1 MTRAGAARAR
11 VARNRAR
18 RRTAGG
24 LVVAL
29 VVGGLGYAAVASD
42 GSTVHEA
49 DLNDAGVWVSSAQQA
64 KFAKANVPIGQLETG
79 VATDAS
85 AGAGLD
91 VLQDGAVV
99 LGLNTGTGELFPLD
113 ARTST
118 AGEPVA
124 QVAAVSGAKGRFVP
138 RPVDL
143 RGGTLAVLDPASGK
157 VFAQKVDPKAGTTAF
172 PDVAVGAKPVATVG
186 KNAALAVGVDGTV
199 HVVSGLD
206 GAVTTIAATPTGF
219 AAPVVTDS
227 GLRST
232 LPDLTAVG
240 TTWVAYDA
248 ETDRVFTAATPE
260 GLDAQATVDG
270 NRVAALQQ
278 PGPDADTVVVESAQR
293 ATQVPLDGGASPGGV
308 VVGEQVNRVPGAT
321 LITRPVVLGGC
332 VHAAWAEQNQVFYG
346 ANCGRTGD
354 EPTATLPADGEEPT
368 RDGVAFRVNRGLVVL
383 NDLDNGG
390 VWDLDDKPTKIDN
403 WDALTPPTRQDDEN
417 DKKDENLLDEA
428 ALQQPPTATPDSLQV
443 RPGRTSKL
451 HVLDNDTDV
460 AGSVLAIDQRD
471 VTEPSLDG
479 VAASVS
485 ADGQAIDVSVPE
497 GSENRSFE
505 FSYKVNN
512 GKTVS
517 KESARVSVR
526 IVPDSVN
533 GAPAL
538 RQGGAKLAAQVYPVI
553 AGKRLSVPVLAD
565 WRDPENDV
573 LAARADV
580 EGAVVDGQG
589 RVTLAAPTTEGKQPV
604 GYLVTDGRGG
614 TTKGS
619 VTALVISPSGD
630 SSFVAPKTQPDA
642 VRGVVGKPL
651 QVEPLGNDVAGAD
664 PGEPD
669 ATLRLRSEVRPVGPL
684 QVDTDLATGQV
695 TVTGS
700 APGTFELS
708 YSATTGAG
716 AAPGRI
722 RVDLVAPPKGAPPV
736 SVPDTATLH
745 DQAPAMVDVLAND
758 YSPRGDV
765 LVTASV
771 SSSGDSSW
779 IQPSI
784 YQGRWVR
791 LEATQ
796 PAPTGDQGRRGTV
809 TYTVSDGTQRVTGQ
823 VSVLQQ
829 GAVTDSLPI
838 VVDDTATVR
847 EGDTV
852 SIPVLDNDTMA
863 DGIPLRLDP
872 ASVKVVSK
880 GDAQRAFASGNVI
893 RYVPEATGL
902 TAERFVTIEY
912 AAYADGMKERAQTAR
927 ARVQV
932 TPLPS
937 AQRPNQSPVAR
948 SFTATV
954 TAGDPLTM
962 TVPTFGVD
970 PDGDSVSVAGV
981 VGQDGKAVD
990 LTYGRV
996 VGIGPSTIRYEA
1008 YPLAAGTEVIT
1019 YEVTDRFG
1027 ATSRAFVRVG
1037 VVQPGDPQPPVAVA
1051 DEVFAAPGKTVT
1063 VKPLVN
1069 DLIAR
1074 GDVVEVDVESLN
1086 DAATRKDWDVDE
1098 DHTVTTTVPA
1108 DTTALH
1114 QLVYGISDGLFD
1126 PSRAS
1131 ILVRAVRDWVNPP
1144 VANDDVAAPK
1154 PGETS
1159 TLVDVLA
1166 NDTDVD
1172 SDPATLKIV
1181 EVLSSSAVVENG
1193 RVRVQVLDHPYS
1205 VPYVIEDED
1214 GARAM
1219 ALVHVPTGAN
1229 GQPFVVAGTVI
1240 QMDPDSTATVA
1251 LGDHVRSPR
1260 GRVVSV
1266 TTADTLSASPAEN
1279 LGVSMP
1285 DNRTLELTSSN
1296 GYVGP
1301 AAVMVEVTD
1310 QDAVDQK
1317 DFGTA
1322 YVSIP
1327 VQVGPKVPLLRC
1339 PDGAVT
1345 VTAGGLDRTVDIP
1358 TFCHAWLPV
1367 GMSLDDVTFD
1377 TRWETEPD
1385 ADLAVDGPGNRT
1397 LTLHAG
1403 PDAKSSTGQL
1413 SVTSRGLATPSTIAV
1428 RVVGAPADGSSAEDP
1443 VPPPTLRP
1451 ISVTGLKE
1459 GESRTVDVRP
1469 YLDSPL
1475 PQPECSITDDQ
1486 RRVRHG
1492 PHGHRLRL
1500 HPHARRRREA
1510 LAHGLRRDHGQRRP
1524 GPHRAGPRLRD
1535 DARAALGPTAG
1546 HRRGRPR
1553 RRRSGARVVAAA
1565 HLRRRFG
1572 RHPVRRPAHRRVH
1585 RADRVQRLPVHGHRP
1600 HQRRGLP
1607 VHRRRGQRHR
1617 RGRGVGGQCGRPP
1630 RPAPG
1635 AGHGGADGDPRRRH
1649 ADHRLGRPRQRGQR
1663 PAQVRRAA
1671 HLLDRADQDTG
1682 RRRPHAAGRGH
1693 RARQHGRAVR
1703 AGAGV
1708 ERARGRAVRAG
1719 GDDAVRRHPAGA
1731 APAGHPGER
1740 PGPRGVLG
1748 DVDDLVGPGV
1758 AERPADDEVHPLPAR
1773 RRGRLDLGRDDR
1785 PRRALGQG
1793 RHPLRRPHLRVR
1805 GDPDQRRGPGV
1816 AEDEQLDVHV
1826 QRCPLGP
1833 VGDRVDTGEQPE
1845 DPAHRHGRPA
1855 ARGLLHGHP
1864 LVRWREDGHRHL
1876 RVRSRLPEGLR
1887 RRPVRHQPDEE
1898 PHDHHPDREL
1908 RRQPVEPGI
1917 RVGDSLRPDPHPDE
1931 SAKHPERQHDHVVVE
1946 PARERASD
1954 HRGQRPGRRQPEL
1967 RWRSHVGQLH
1977 GAGGQDVPARG
1988 PGRVGSRQVRMGWAQ
2003 FAVDPQPDAGRL
2015 QRAQGPLRGRPER
2028 PGLVLLLAGMP
2039 ARALRHPRLPTGLD
2053 VERGLPE
2060 RQGRWL
2066 RVELAPHRQRLGHRV
2081 LVERHVPVRQRH
2093 GAGDDPP
2100 VQRVRLPLGEHTVVT
2115 SRVPTHHPIGRNP
2128 TA

>member
-124 QVAAVSGAKGRFVP
+124 QVAAVSGAEGRFVP

-143 RGGTLAVLDPASGK
+143 RGGTLALLDPASGK
-157 VFAQKVDPKAGTTAF
+157 VFAQRVDPKAGTSAF

-199 HVVSGLD
+199 HVVSGARRHGHDDRRDPHRLRRP
-206 GAVTTIAATPTGF
+206 GRHRLRAAVHPPG
-219 AAPVVTDS
+219 PHGRRHDVG
-227 GLRST
+227 GLRRRDRPGLHRGRAGRHRRPGDRRRQPGRRPAAARTRGRHRRRGVRAAARRRCRST
-232 LPDLTAVG
+232 VASRPAASSSASRSTGYRGPPSSPDRSSSGAASTPPGPSRTRSSTA
-240 TTWVAYDA
+240 
-248 ETDRVFTAATPE
+248 RTAA
-260 GLDAQATVDG
+260 A
-270 NRVAALQQ
+270 
-278 PGPDADTVVVESAQR
+278 
-293 ATQVPLDGGASPGGV
+293 
-308 VVGEQVNRVPGAT
+308 
-321 LITRPVVLGGC
+321 
-332 VHAAWAEQNQVFYG
+332 
-346 ANCGRTGD
+346 TGD
-354 EPTATLPADGEEPT
+354 EPTATLPADGAEPT

-471 VTEPSLDG
+471 VTRADARRRRGQRLRRRPGHRRVGAGGDREPVVRVLLQGQQRQGRSPRSRRR
-479 VAASVS
+479 SVS
-485 ADGQAIDVSVPE
+485 
-497 GSENRSFE
+497 GSSPTRS
-505 FSYKVNN
+505 
-512 GKTVS
+512 T
-517 KESARVSVR
+517 
-526 IVPDSVN
+526 
-533 GAPAL
+533 APRPCGRA
-538 RQGGAKLAAQVYPVI
+538 GPTLAAQVYPVI

-589 RVTLAAPTTEGKQPV
+589 RVTLAAPTTEGKQSV
-604 GYLVTDGRGG
+604 GYVVTDGRGG
-614 TTKGS
+614 TTKGAVS
-619 VTALVISPSGD
+619 ALVISPSGD
-630 SSFVAPKTQPDA
+630 SPFVAPKTQPDA
-642 VRGVVGKPL
+642 VRGVIGKPL

-722 RVDLVAPPKGAPPV
+722 RVDLVAPPEGAPPV

-765 LVTASV
+765 LVTAAV

-829 GAVTDSLPI
+829 GAITDSLPI

-902 TAERFVTIEY
+902 TAEKFVTIEY

-937 AQRPNQSPVAR
+937 AQRLNQSPVAR

-996 VGIGPSTIRYEA
+996 VGIGPSTIKYEA

-1086 DAATRKDWDVDE
+1086 DAATRKEWQVDE
-1098 DHTVTTTVPA
+1098 DHTVTTKVPA

-1131 ILVRAVRDWVNPP
+1131 ILVRAVKDWVNPP

-1181 EVLSSSAVVENG
+1181 EVLSPGAVIENG
-1193 RVRVQVLDHPYS
+1193 RVRVQVLDHPSS

-1240 QMDPDSTATVA
+1240 QMDPDSTTTVP
-1251 LGDHVRSPR
+1251 LNDHVRSPR

-1279 LGVSMP
+1279 LAVSMP

-1310 QDAVDQK
+1310 QDAVDQE

-1322 YVSIP
+1322 YVSVP
-1327 VQVGPKVPLLRC
+1327 VQIGPKVPLLRC

-1377 TRWETEPD
+1377 TRWETEAD

-1403 PDAKSSTGQL
+1403 PDAKSSTGRL
-1413 SVTSRGLATPSTIAV
+1413 SVTSPGLATPSTIAV
-1428 RVVGAPADGSSAEDP
+1428 RVVGAPTDGTPAEDP

-1451 ISVTGLKE
+1451 ISVTGLEE

-1475 PQPECSITDDQ
+1475 PQPECSITGTSVESGTALTATASGCRLTLTVGAKPSLTASVAITVSDGPDRSAQ
-1486 RRVRHG
+1486 GRVSVTMLGRPSAPRQVTAVADRDAGGQARVSWLPPTYDGGSVVTRYVVRHTGGSTGQTECSASPCTVTGLTNGEDYRFTVAAVNGIGEGEESAPSAAVRPDRLPERVTGVRMVTRGDGTLTIAWDAPVNEGSALRKYVVRLISSTGQTRTQDVAAPTRQAVVTGLDNMAEQSVQVQAWNELGAG
-1492 PHGHRLRL
+1492 PFG
-1500 HPHARRRREA
+1500 PAVTMQSAGTPQA
-1510 LAHGLRRDHGQRRP
+1510 LPKPTIQASGP
-1524 GPHRAGPRLRD
+1524 GPAASSATLTISWAQGSPNGPPTTKYTLYQSVGSGAWTRVTTTAPDVRSAKVVIPYDGRTYRYTATLTNGAGLESAKTNSSTFTSNGVPSDPSVTASTPASNQKIRLTVTVGQP
-1535 DARAALGPTAG
+1535 RAASFTAIRWSGGGKSGTVTCGCAAGSQKVFDVGPFDTNPTKNYTITVRTENSGGAQSNPASASATPYGPTLTPTG
-1546 HRRGRPR
+1546 FNGS
-1553 RRRSGARVVAAA
+1553 RSGATGAQWSWN
-1565 HLRRRFG
+1565 LPENG
-1572 RHPVRRPAHRRVH
+1572 RNV
-1585 RADRVQRLPVHGHRP
+1585 DQVQL
-1600 HQRRGLP
+1600 
-1607 VHRRRGQRHR
+1607 
-1617 RGRGVGGQCGRPP
+1617 
-1630 RPAPG
+1630 
-1635 AGHGGADGDPRRRH
+1635 DGD
-1649 ADHRLGRPRQRGQR
+1649 
-1663 PAQVRRAA
+1663 V
-1671 HLLDRADQDTG
+1671 TG
-1682 RRRPHAAGRGH
+1682 TY
-1693 RARQHGRAVR
+1693 
-1703 AGAGV
+1703 
-1708 ERARGRAVRAG
+1708 G
-1719 GDDAVRRHPAGA
+1719 GNKTSQSID
-1731 APAGHPGER
+1731 
-1740 PGPRGVLG
+1740 
-1748 DVDDLVGPGV
+1748 
-1758 AERPADDEVHPLPAR
+1758 
-1773 RRGRLDLGRDDR
+1773 
-1785 PRRALGQG
+1785 
-1793 RHPLRRPHLRVR
+1793 
-1805 GDPDQRRGPGV
+1805 RGPGTY
-1816 AEDEQLDVHV
+1816 
-1826 QRCPLGP
+1826 R
-1833 VGDRVDTGEQPE
+1833 
-1845 DPAHRHGRPA
+1845 
-1855 ARGLLHGHP
+1855 
-1864 LVRWREDGHRHL
+1864 L
-1876 RVRSRLPEGLR
+1876 RVRSHSAAGWSGWTGYQSVTVP
-1887 RRPVRHQPDEE
+1887 RPNPTVTNVHKGAR
-1898 PHDHHPDREL
+1898 
-1908 RRQPVEPGI
+1908 I
-1917 RVGDSLRPDPHPDE
+1917 RVPNGSGSCAVSTCPKVLFDINDFP
-1931 SAKHPERQHDHVVVE
+1931 VGGGGWTVTVIY
-1946 PARERASD
+1946 
-1954 HRGQRPGRRQPEL
+1954 RGG
-1967 RWRSHVGQLH
+1967 SFSSS
-1977 GAGGQDVPARG
+1977 VP
-1988 PGRVGSRQVRMGWAQ
+1988 
-2003 FAVDPQPDAGRL
+2003 L
-2015 QRAQGPLRGRPER
+2015 Y
-2028 PGLVLLLAGMP
+2028 
-2039 ARALRHPRLPTGLD
+2039 PTGSGNSYSWGSSGMVVAD
-2053 VERGLPE
+2053 GN
-2060 RQGRWL
+2060 
-2066 RVELAPHRQRLGHRV
+2066 APV
-2081 LVERHVPVRQRH
+2081 S
-2093 GAGDDPP
+2093 
-2100 VQRVRLPLGEHTVVT
+2100 VRLCRGGTCYT
-2115 SRVPTHHPIGRNP
+2115 SAPNNSW
-2128 TA
+2128 

>member
-124 QVAAVSGAKGRFVP
+124 QVAAVSGAEGRFVP

-157 VFAQKVDPKAGTTAF
+157 VFAQKVDPKAGTSAF

-199 HVVSGLD
+199 HVASGLD
-206 GAVTTIAATPTGF
+206 GTVTTIAATPTGF
-219 AAPVVTDS
+219 AAPVVTAS

-248 ETDRVFTAATPE
+248 ETDRVFTAAAPD
-260 GLDAQATVDG
+260 GIDAQATVDG
-270 NRVAALQQ
+270 NRAAALQQ
-278 PGPDADTVVVESAQR
+278 PGPEADTVVVESAQR
-293 ATQVPLDGGASPGGV
+293 ATQVPLDGGVSPGGV

-354 EPTATLPADGEEPT
+354 EPTATLPADGAEPT

-471 VTEPSLDG
+471 VTEPTLDG

-497 GSENRSFE
+497 GTENRSFE

-512 GKTVS
+512 GKVVS
-517 KESARVSVR
+517 KESAKVSVR
-526 IVPDSVN
+526 VVPDSVN

-538 RQGGAKLAAQVYPVI
+538 RQGGAALAAQVYPVI

-589 RVTLAAPTTEGKQPV
+589 RVTLAAPTTEGKQSV
-604 GYLVTDGRGG
+604 GYAVTDGRGG
-614 TTKGS
+614 TTKGAVS
-619 VTALVISPSGD
+619 ALVISPSGD
-630 SSFVAPKTQPDA
+630 SPFVAPKTQPDA
-642 VRGVVGKPL
+642 VRGVIGKPL

-722 RVDLVAPPKGAPPV
+722 RVDLVAPPEGAPPV

-765 LVTASV
+765 LVTAAV

-829 GAVTDSLPI
+829 GAITDSLPI

-902 TAERFVTIEY
+902 TAEKFVTIEY

-937 AQRPNQSPVAR
+937 AQRLNQSPVAR

-996 VGIGPSTIRYEA
+996 VGIGPSTIKYEA

-1086 DAATRKDWDVDE
+1086 DAATRKEWQVDE
-1098 DHTVTTTVPA
+1098 DHTVTTKVPA

-1131 ILVRAVRDWVNPP
+1131 ILVRAVKDWVNPP

-1181 EVLSSSAVVENG
+1181 EVLSPGAVIENG
-1193 RVRVQVLDHPYS
+1193 RVRVQVLDHPSS

-1240 QMDPDSTATVA
+1240 QMDPDSTTTVP
-1251 LGDHVRSPR
+1251 LNDHVRSPR

-1279 LGVSMP
+1279 LAVSMP

-1310 QDAVDQK
+1310 QDAVDQE

-1322 YVSIP
+1322 YVSVP
-1327 VQVGPKVPLLRC
+1327 VQIGPKVPLLRC

-1377 TRWETEPD
+1377 TRWETEAD

-1403 PDAKSSTGQL
+1403 PDAKSSTGRL
-1413 SVTSRGLATPSTIAV
+1413 SVTSPGLATPSTIAV
-1428 RVVGAPADGSSAEDP
+1428 RVVGAPTDGTPAEDP

-1451 ISVTGLKE
+1451 ISVTGLEE

-1475 PQPECSITDDQ
+1475 PQPECSIRGTSVESGTALTATASGCRLTLTVGAKPSLTASVAITVSDGPDRSAQ
-1486 RRVRHG
+1486 GRVSVTMLGRPSAPRQVTAVADRDAGGQARVSWLPPTYDGGSVVTRYVVRHTGGSTGQTECSASPCTVTGLTNGEDYRFTVAAVNGIGEGEESAPSAAVRPDRLPERVTGVRMVTRGDGTLTIAWDAPVNEGSALRKYVVRLISSTGQTRTQDVAAPTRQAVVTGLDNMAEQSVQVQAWNELGAG
-1492 PHGHRLRL
+1492 PFG
-1500 HPHARRRREA
+1500 PAVTMQSAGTPQA
-1510 LAHGLRRDHGQRRP
+1510 LPKPTIQASGP
-1524 GPHRAGPRLRD
+1524 GPAASSATLTISWAQGSPNGPPTTKYTLYQSVGSGAWTRVTTTAPDVRSAKVVIPYDGRTYRYTATLTNGAGLESAKTNSSTFTSNGVPSDPSVTASTPASNQKIRLTVTVGQP
-1535 DARAALGPTAG
+1535 RAASFTAIRWSGGGKSGTVTCGCAAGSQKVFDVGPFDTNPTKNYTITVRTENSGGAQSNPASASATPYGPTLTPTG
-1546 HRRGRPR
+1546 FNGS
-1553 RRRSGARVVAAA
+1553 RSGATGAQWSWN
-1565 HLRRRFG
+1565 LPENG
-1572 RHPVRRPAHRRVH
+1572 RNV
-1585 RADRVQRLPVHGHRP
+1585 DQVQL
-1600 HQRRGLP
+1600 
-1607 VHRRRGQRHR
+1607 
-1617 RGRGVGGQCGRPP
+1617 
-1630 RPAPG
+1630 
-1635 AGHGGADGDPRRRH
+1635 DGD
-1649 ADHRLGRPRQRGQR
+1649 
-1663 PAQVRRAA
+1663 V
-1671 HLLDRADQDTG
+1671 TG
-1682 RRRPHAAGRGH
+1682 TY
-1693 RARQHGRAVR
+1693 
-1703 AGAGV
+1703 
-1708 ERARGRAVRAG
+1708 G
-1719 GDDAVRRHPAGA
+1719 GNKTSQSID
-1731 APAGHPGER
+1731 
-1740 PGPRGVLG
+1740 
-1748 DVDDLVGPGV
+1748 
-1758 AERPADDEVHPLPAR
+1758 
-1773 RRGRLDLGRDDR
+1773 
-1785 PRRALGQG
+1785 
-1793 RHPLRRPHLRVR
+1793 
-1805 GDPDQRRGPGV
+1805 RGPGTY
-1816 AEDEQLDVHV
+1816 
-1826 QRCPLGP
+1826 R
-1833 VGDRVDTGEQPE
+1833 
-1845 DPAHRHGRPA
+1845 
-1855 ARGLLHGHP
+1855 
-1864 LVRWREDGHRHL
+1864 L
-1876 RVRSRLPEGLR
+1876 RVRSHSAAGWSGWTGYQSVTVP
-1887 RRPVRHQPDEE
+1887 RPNPTVTNVHKGAR
-1898 PHDHHPDREL
+1898 
-1908 RRQPVEPGI
+1908 I
-1917 RVGDSLRPDPHPDE
+1917 RVPNGSGSCAVSTCPKVLFDINDFP
-1931 SAKHPERQHDHVVVE
+1931 VGGGGWTVTVIY
-1946 PARERASD
+1946 
-1954 HRGQRPGRRQPEL
+1954 RGG
-1967 RWRSHVGQLH
+1967 SFSSS
-1977 GAGGQDVPARG
+1977 VP
-1988 PGRVGSRQVRMGWAQ
+1988 
-2003 FAVDPQPDAGRL
+2003 L
-2015 QRAQGPLRGRPER
+2015 Y
-2028 PGLVLLLAGMP
+2028 
-2039 ARALRHPRLPTGLD
+2039 PTGSGNSYSWGSSGMVVAD
-2053 VERGLPE
+2053 GN
-2060 RQGRWL
+2060 
-2066 RVELAPHRQRLGHRV
+2066 APV
-2081 LVERHVPVRQRH
+2081 S
-2093 GAGDDPP
+2093 
-2100 VQRVRLPLGEHTVVT
+2100 VRLCRGGTCYT
-2115 SRVPTHHPIGRNP
+2115 SAPNNSW
-2128 TA
+2128 

>member
-1 MTRAGAARAR
+1 MTRVGAARAR

-18 RRTAGG
+18 RRTAGA
-24 LVVAL
+24 LAVAL
-29 VVGGLGYAAVASD
+29 VAAGLGYAAVASD

-64 KFAKANVPIGQLETG
+64 KFAKANVPIGQLDTG

-118 AGEPVA
+118 AGEPA
-124 QVAAVSGAKGRFVP
+124 ALVAAVTGAKGRFVP

-157 VFAQKVDPKAGTTAF
+157 VFAQRVDPKAGTSTF
-172 PDVAVGAKPVATVG
+172 PDVAVGAEPVATVG
-186 KNAALAVGVDGTV
+186 KKAAIAVGVDGV
-199 HVVSGLD
+199 IHAVSGVD
-206 GAVTTIAATPTGF
+206 GTVTTIAPTPTGF
-219 AAPVVTDS
+219 GAPVVVDTA
-227 GLRST
+227 LRSA
-232 LPDLTAVG
+232 LPDVTAVG
-240 TTWVAYDA
+240 AAWVAYDA
-248 ETDRVFTAATPE
+248 ETDRVFTASAPE
-260 GLDAQATVDG
+260 GADAQVTVDG

-293 ATQVPLDGGASPGGV
+293 AAQVPLDGGTSPGGV
-308 VVGEQVNRVPGAT
+308 VVGDQVNRVPGAT

-332 VHAAWAEQNQVFYG
+332 VHAAWAEQNRVFYG
-346 ANCGRTGD
+346 ANCGRAGD

-471 VTEPSLDG
+471 VTAPTLDG

-497 GSENRSFE
+497 GTENRSFE

-512 GKTVS
+512 GKAVS
-517 KESARVSVR
+517 KESAKVTVRV
-526 IVPDSVN
+526 VPDSVN

-589 RVTLAAPTTEGKQPV
+589 RVTLSAPTTEGKQPV
-604 GYLVTDGRGG
+604 PYVVTDGRGG
-614 TTKGS
+614 TTRGT
-619 VTALVISPSGD
+619 VNALVISPSGD
-630 SSFVAPKTQPDA
+630 SRFVAPKTQPDA

-722 RVDLVAPPKGAPPV
+722 RVDLVAPPEGAPPV

-765 LVTASV
+765 LVTASA
-771 SSSGDSSW
+771 SSTGDSSW

-791 LEATQ
+791 LEATS
-796 PAPTGDQGRRGTV
+796 PAPAGDQGRRGTV

-829 GAVTDSLPI
+829 GAITDSLPI

-852 SIPVLDNDTMA
+852 SVPVLDNDTMA

-872 ASVKVVSK
+872 GSVKVISE

-902 TAERFVTIEY
+902 TAEKFVTIEY

-927 ARVQV
+927 VRVQV

-937 AQRPNQSPVAR
+937 PQRINQAPVAR

-981 VGQDGKAVD
+981 VGKDGTAVD

-996 VGIGPSTIRYEA
+996 VGIGPSTIKYEA

-1027 ATSRAFVRVG
+1027 ATSQAYVRVG

-1086 DAATRKDWDVDE
+1086 DAATRKDWDVDA
-1098 DHTVTTTVPA
+1098 DHVVTTTVPA

-1131 ILVRAVRDWVNPP
+1131 ILVRAVKDWVNPP

-1181 EVLSSSAVVENG
+1181 DVLSSSAVIENRPGPGAGARPPVLGAVRHRGRGRRAGDGPGPRPHGRERAAVRRRRHGDPDGPRLDRDRRAGRAREVAPWTGGLGDHRRHPLRLPGREPRRVDDRQPHARADLVG
-1193 RVRVQVLDHPYS
+1193 RVRRPRGGHARGHRPGRRRPEGLRHRVRVDPGPDRAEGAAAALPGRRRHGHRRRPRPHRRHPDLLPRLAAGGDEPGRRHVRHPVGERAGRRPGRRRPRQPHADAARRPGREELDRSAERHLARPGLALDHRRARGRRSRRRFAGGGPGPAADAAADQRHRAEGGRVAHRRRASLPRLPTAATRVLDH
-1205 VPYVIEDED
+1205 
-1214 GARAM
+1214 R
-1219 ALVHVPTGAN
+1219 
-1229 GQPFVVAGTVI
+1229 
-1240 QMDPDSTATVA
+1240 
-1251 LGDHVRSPR
+1251 R
-1260 GRVVSV
+1260 
-1266 TTADTLSASPAEN
+1266 
-1279 LGVSMP
+1279 
-1285 DNRTLELTSSN
+1285 
-1296 GYVGP
+1296 
-1301 AAVMVEVTD
+1301 
-1310 QDAVDQK
+1310 
-1317 DFGTA
+1317 
-1322 YVSIP
+1322 
-1327 VQVGPKVPLLRC
+1327 
-1339 PDGAVT
+1339 
-1345 VTAGGLDRTVDIP
+1345 
-1358 TFCHAWLPV
+1358 
-1367 GMSLDDVTFD
+1367 
-1377 TRWETEPD
+1377 
-1385 ADLAVDGPGNRT
+1385 
-1397 LTLHAG
+1397 
-1403 PDAKSSTGQL
+1403 
-1413 SVTSRGLATPSTIAV
+1413 
-1428 RVVGAPADGSSAEDP
+1428 
-1443 VPPPTLRP
+1443 
-1451 ISVTGLKE
+1451 
-1459 GESRTVDVRP
+1459 
-1469 YLDSPL
+1469 
-1475 PQPECSITDDQ
+1475 Q
-1486 RRVRHG
+1486 RRVRDRADR
-1492 PHGHRLRL
+1492 HRLGL
-1500 HPHARRRREA
+1500 PPHPRRRREA
-1510 LAHGLRRDHGQRRP
+1510 LAHGIRRDHRQRRP
-1524 GPHRAGPRLRD
+1524 GPHGAGPGLRD
-1535 DARAALGPTAG
+1535 DARAPLGPPTG
-1546 HRRGRPR
+1546 HRRRRPR
-1553 RRRSGARVVAAA
+1553 RRRPGARVVAAT
-1565 HLRRRFG
+1565 
-1572 RHPVRRPAHRRVH
+1572 RPTTAGPSSPRTSC
-1585 RADRVQRLPVHGHRP
+1585 ATAGAPAARP
-1600 HQRRGLP
+1600 SAA
-1607 VHRRRGQRHR
+1607 
-1617 RGRGVGGQCGRPP
+1617 PP
-1630 RPAPG
+1630 RARSPG
-1635 AGHGGADGDPRRRH
+1635 SPTARTTGSPSPRSTGSAR
-1649 ADHRLGRPRQRGQR
+1649 ASSRL
-1663 PAQVRRAA
+1663 AE
-1671 HLLDRADQDTG
+1671 
-1682 RRRPHAAGRGH
+1682 
-1693 RARQHGRAVR
+1693 R
-1703 AGAGV
+1703 AGAPDRLPEQVTGV
-1708 ERARGRAVRAG
+1708 RMVTRGDGTLTIGWDQPVNEGSALRKYVVRLISSTGQTKTQDVAAATRQAVVTGLDNMAEQSVQVQAWNELGAG
-1719 GDDAVRRHPAGA
+1719 QFGPAVTMQSAGTPPALPQ
-1731 APAGHPGER
+1731 PAIQASG
-1740 PGPRGVLG
+1740 PGPAKDSATLTISWDQGSPN
-1748 DVDDLVGPGV
+1748 GPPTTKYTLYRAIGTGAWAAV
-1758 AERPADDEVHPLPAR
+1758 QDGISPGTRTTTDTIPYD
-1773 RRGRLDLGRDDR
+1773 GRTYRYTVTLTNGAGLEGPKSELLDLHLQRC
-1785 PRRALGQG
+1785 PVEPVGQ
-1793 RHPLRRPHLRVR
+1793 RV
-1805 GDPDQRRGPGV
+1805 DPDQR
-1816 AEDEQLDVHV
+1816 
-1826 QRCPLGP
+1826 
-1833 VGDRVDTGEQPE
+1833 PE
-1845 DPAHRHGRPA
+1845 DPAHGDRRSSPTPPPSPPSAGPA
-1855 ARGLLHGHP
+1855 AGSRAPSPAGAPPAPRRSSTSARSTPTRRRTTRSRCAPRTPVAASRARRPPRRRPTGTTLDPDRDEREQHRHDRRA
-1864 LVRWREDGHRHL
+1864 LVVEPPRERPEDRPGPARRCRQRHL
-1876 RVRSRLPEGLR
+1876 R
-1887 RRPVRHQPDEE
+1887 
-1898 PHDHHPDREL
+1898 REQDVAL
-1908 RRQPVEPGI
+1908 DQ
-1917 RVGDSLRPDPHPDE
+1917 
-1931 SAKHPERQHDHVVVE
+1931 
-1946 PARERASD
+1946 
-1954 HRGQRPGRRQPEL
+1954 QRPGD
-1967 RWRSHVGQLH
+1967 LH
-1977 GAGGQDVPARG
+1977 
-1988 PGRVGSRQVRMGWAQ
+1988 
-2003 FAVDPQPDAGRL
+2003 
-2015 QRAQGPLRGRPER
+2015 AQGPGALGRRAGPGGRPR
-2028 PGLVLLLAGMP
+2028 RSSSRSRTRRSTTCT
-2039 ARALRHPRLPTGLD
+2039 RALASGCPTAA
-2053 VERGLPE
+2053 
-2060 RQGRWL
+2060 GR
-2066 RVELAPHRQRLGHRV
+2066 
-2081 LVERHVPVRQRH
+2081 VPCRRARRCSSTSTTSPSAA
-2093 GAGDDPP
+2093 GAGRSP
-2100 VQRVRLPLGEHTVVT
+2100 
-2115 SRVPTHHPIGRNP
+2115 
-2128 TA
+2128 

>member
-1475 PQPECSITDDQ
+1475 PQPECSITGTSVESGTALTATASGCTLTLAVGAKPSLTASVAITVSDGPDRTAQ
-1486 RRVRHG
+1486 GRVSV
-1492 PHGHRLRL
+1492 
-1500 HPHARRRREA
+1500 
-1510 LAHGLRRDHGQRRP
+1510 
-1524 GPHRAGPRLRD
+1524 
-1535 DARAALGPTAG
+1535 TM
-1546 HRRGRPR
+1546 
-1553 RRRSGARVVAAA
+1553 
-1565 HLRRRFG
+1565 
-1572 RHPVRRPAHRRVH
+1572 
-1585 RADRVQRLPVHGHRP
+1585 
-1600 HQRRGLP
+1600 
-1607 VHRRRGQRHR
+1607 
-1617 RGRGVGGQCGRPP
+1617 
-1630 RPAPG
+1630 
-1635 AGHGGADGDPRRRH
+1635 
-1649 ADHRLGRPRQRGQR
+1649 LGRPSAPRQVTAVADRDAGGQARVSWLPPTYDGGSVVTRYVVRHTGGSTGQTECSASPCTVTGLTNGEDYRFTVAAVNGIGEGEESAASAAVRPDRLPERVTGVRMVTRGDGTLTIAWDAPVNEGSALRKYVVRLISSTGQTRTQDVAAPTQQAVVTGLDNMAEQSVQVQAWNELGAGPFGPAVTMQSAGTPPALPQPAIQASGPGPAASSATLTISWAQGSPNGPPTTRYTLYQR
-1663 PAQVRRAA
+1663 VGGGAWTSVATTAPDVRSAKVVIPYDGRTYEYVATLTNGADLESPKTNSSTFTSNGVPSDPSVTASTPASNQKIRLTVTVGQPRAA
-1671 HLLDRADQDTG
+1671 SFTAIRWSGGGKTGTVTCGCAAGSQKVFDVGPFDTNPTKNHTITIRTENSGGSQSNPASASATPYGPTLTPTSLRSTRSGNTITWSWNLPENG
-1682 RRRPHAAGRGH
+1682 RPITGVNVRGAVNQSFGGGRTSVSFTGQAGRTYQLEVQAESAAGRSGW
-1693 RARQHGRAVR
+1693 AGPSSQSIPNPTPDVYNVR
-1703 AGAGV
+1703 KGPYGV
-1708 ERARGRAVRAG
+1708 DPNGQGSCSYSPGCPRVLFDIRDFPPGSTWSVDCQSARAG
-1719 GDDAVRRHPAGA
+1719 GFVSSS
-1731 APAGHPGER
+1731 
-1740 PGPRGVLG
+1740 
-1748 DVDDLVGPGV
+1748 
-1758 AERPADDEVHPLPAR
+1758 
-1773 RRGRLDLGRDDR
+1773 RLTVNGSGTGYSWNGMCLFGN
-1785 PRRALGQG
+1785 GT
-1793 RHPLRRPHLRVR
+1793 
-1805 GDPDQRRGPGV
+1805 
-1816 AEDEQLDVHV
+1816 
-1826 QRCPLGP
+1826 GP
-1833 VGDRVDTGEQPE
+1833 VTI
-1845 DPAHRHGRPA
+1845 
-1855 ARGLLHGHP
+1855 
-1864 LVRWREDGHRHL
+1864 
-1876 RVRSRLPEGLR
+1876 RLFNGS
-1887 RRPVRHQPDEE
+1887 
-1898 PHDHHPDREL
+1898 
-1908 RRQPVEPGI
+1908 G
-1917 RVGDSLRPDPHPDE
+1917 
-1931 SAKHPERQHDHVVVE
+1931 
-1946 PARERASD
+1946 
-1954 HRGQRPGRRQPEL
+1954 
-1967 RWRSHVGQLH
+1967 SHS
-1977 GAGGQDVPARG
+1977 
-1988 PGRVGSRQVRMGWAQ
+1988 GSTPW
-2003 FAVDPQPDAGRL
+2003 
-2015 QRAQGPLRGRPER
+2015 
-2028 PGLVLLLAGMP
+2028 
-2039 ARALRHPRLPTGLD
+2039 
-2053 VERGLPE
+2053 
-2060 RQGRWL
+2060 
-2066 RVELAPHRQRLGHRV
+2066 
-2081 LVERHVPVRQRH
+2081 
-2093 GAGDDPP
+2093 
-2100 VQRVRLPLGEHTVVT
+2100 
-2115 SRVPTHHPIGRNP
+2115 
-2128 TA
+2128 